1 MSLSS
6 FLRQG
11 DGGPENLSDLGLFKY
26 LEQCTRSVVQTDHI
40 PAIYA
45 YHLHHLNLCFFIW
58 KLMKLMIIVFFGPD
72 RINPSISLRGPTI
85 SPIDNIQE
93 KKQQTLSCYSSV
105 IAIGY
110 KKMG

>member
-1 MSLSS
+1 
-6 FLRQG
+6 
-11 DGGPENLSDLGLFKY
+11 
-26 LEQCTRSVVQTDHI
+26 
-40 PAIYA
+40 
-45 YHLHHLNLCFFIW
+45 
-58 KLMKLMIIVFFGPD
+58 MKLMIIVFFGPD